1 MNICV
6 KRHLYLLIPVIML
19 LCGCST
25 SDNDGFPSNVYFA
38 AAADSGNIYEVSY
51 REHRLVLNGVGLE
64 MGWYVEDGSNV
75 YIGTHEMQSC
85 LSTHWKA
92 QYTGSH
98 IDAVIFED
106 DGQGSYDLR
115 FITVSNPVYDE
126 GSEELSFD
134 ALALM
139 TFNEL
144 TYAGDS
150 IELGRLIIIFLN
162 DVHDPVD
169 AALPSDETAGEDYKI
184 SNYMTSGIID
194 TYHQFAEDFDKAVNK
209 MIQDATAIRGSDI
222 SSMIN
227 NLNEM
232 LAKIEAQTALSDS
245 EKNVIL
251 TCTKEAV
258 TLPSCSDLT
267 NNSCRQDW
275 KNIIQSRIKTPNNV
289 VSTVNTATLTTD
301 GMIVQAK
308 QSLRDTVSGAAS
320 TVFKTI
326 QKLAQQLGQ

>member
-1 MNICV
+1 MKIHV
-6 KRHLYLLIPVIML
+6 KKHIYAFIPAIML
-19 LCGCST
+19 LCGCSA

-51 REHRLVLNGVGLE
+51 REHRLVLNGVGQE

-75 YIGTHEMQSC
+75 YIGTHEIQSC
-85 LSTHWKA
+85 LSTHWKE

-106 DGQGSYDLR
+106 DGHGSYNLR
-115 FITVSNPVYDE
+115 FITVSNPVYNE

-150 IELGRLIIIFLN
+150 IGLGRLIIIFLN
-162 DVHDPVD
+162 DVHEPVD
-169 AALPSDETAGEDYKI
+169 AALPSGEASGVA
-184 SNYMTSGIID
+184 SNFSID
-194 TYHQFAEDFDKAVNK
+194 MIMGNRQLAEDFDKAVNK

-222 SSMIN
+222 ESMIN

-258 TLPSCSDLT
+258 SLPSCSDLT
-267 NNSCRQDW
+267 DSSCRQDW
-275 KNIIQSRIKTPNNV
+275 KNVIQGRINALNHVT
-289 VSTVNTATLTTD
+289 STVNTAILTTD
-301 GMIVQAK
+301 GMIAQAK
-308 QSLRDTVSGAAS
+308 QSLRDTESGAAS